1 VNPRAADPATPP
13 GTGRPLPRLAAARR
27 PAGLALLRW
36 LEDGSAPR
44 LCLVSGGADRGA
56 TQLLAWLAQA
66 GTDRRTPATQAIHAV
81 LPLEGLTLDAA
92 VWLLAEQLALPAR
105 TPAELFAAV
114 REDGRRTVLCVA
126 ELDRA
131 GGVALPDQPRR
142 IVSELLD
149 PLLGFCPQVRLVV
162 DTAGMPWADG
172 FPSIT
177 HPAVI
182 DLDDPRWSTESAAGP
197 MPQGDGGDPA
207 GRWWRTVPP
216 EARQALR
223 VLACAPR
230 GLTVAQ
236 WELLAGSGGP
246 GGARD
251 VASACA
257 VLPAPLGGR
266 YRLDA
271 AQTAHTLMSGEE
283 ELGQDL
289 LVARERAA
297 ALGLLAAAIPRR
309 KGVPDFAAADAGLL
323 TLLLEYAVLLG
334 RAEELLTDARFLV
347 HADPVA
353 VTAAFAACTGT
364 IDPAAPAARL
374 ARAWHEAG
382 PGLVATGRPA
392 ERATLLRTRLL
403 GRASA
408 AEATSAE
415 LLTEVCREARW
426 IPQWALWTPRAVV
439 GAARAAD
446 GSLLQ
451 AEAGGTV
458 HVVDATDGAEIGRFV
473 RPDGPVPLRDIAV
486 RPTDGAVLLLDDFG
500 GLHTVAA
507 DGTPSAERPEPAEPG
522 VSACVLTVVPDE
534 RADVVAVGHLD
545 GTVRIGHRS
554 QVLHPAAVTALA
566 TARLPGAAHAL
577 LVSGGA
583 DGTVRLWSPLGP
595 DTTPSD
601 PVDAHTS
608 PVTAVALCA
617 TAAGTQLACAWA
629 DGLLRLRL
637 LDVADTVVELR
648 PGSPVWALTP
658 DPSGALLLSLP
669 DGLVRLAAPTLPG
682 NLVTPP

>member
-1 VNPRAADPATPP
+1 VNPQATDPATTP
-13 GTGRPLPRLAAARR
+13 GAGRPLPRLAAARR

-36 LEDGSAPR
+36 LEDESAPR

-66 GTDRRTPATQAIHAV
+66 GTDGRAPAAQAVHAV

-114 REDGRRTVLCVA
+114 REDGRRTVLCFA

-162 DTAGMPWADG
+162 DTARMPLAND
-172 FPSIT
+172 FLSLT

-197 MPQGDGGDPA
+197 APQQDGGDPA

-216 EARQALR
+216 EARNALR

-236 WELLAGSGGP
+236 WEFLAGSGGP

-257 VLPAPLGGR
+257 VLSPPLGDR

-271 AQTAHTLMSGEE
+271 AQAAHTLMSGEE

-289 LVARERAA
+289 LVAHERAT

-309 KGVPDFAAADAGLL
+309 QGAPDLAAADAGLL

-334 RAEELLTDARFLV
+334 RAEELLADARFLV

-353 VTAAFAACTGT
+353 VTAAFAACAGG
-364 IDPAAPAARL
+364 IDPAGAAAGH
-374 ARAWHEAG
+374 ARAWHAAG
-382 PGLVATGRPA
+382 PGLLVARGPS
-392 ERATLLRTRLL
+392 ERAVLLRTRLL

-408 AEATSAE
+408 AEAKSAE
-415 LLTEVCREARW
+415 LLTEVCTQARW
-426 IPQWALWTPRAVV
+426 IPQWARWTPRAAV

-451 AEAGGTV
+451 AETGGTV
-458 HVVDATDGAEIGRFV
+458 HVVDAADGTEIGRLV

-500 GLHTVAA
+500 ALHTVTD
-507 DGTPSAERPEPAEPG
+507 DGTPSAEPSEPSEPG
-522 VSACVLTVVPDE
+522 VSACVLTVVPDDG
-534 RADVVAVGHLD
+534 ADVVAVGHLD

-566 TARLPGAAHAL
+566 TALLPGAARPL

-583 DGTVRLWSPLGP
+583 DGTVRLWNPLGP
-595 DTTPSD
+595 GTTPSD
-601 PVDAHTS
+601 PVDAHSS

-637 LDVADTVVELR
+637 LDADDTVVELR
-648 PGSPVWALTP
+648 PGSPVWALNP

-669 DGLVRLAAPTLPG
+669 DGVVRLSAPTPAG
-682 NLVTPP
+682 NVVTPR